1 MKWFSISNIF
11 RVGRRA
17 ALFFLLVP
25 ASAFFLC
32 SCAELEYLRQK
43 ADLQDQTIAQM
54 ESKLREWQGAYDN
67 LMEQHTKDIQEY
79 QKQLS
84 LRDQEIRRLRSDKT
98 DRERE
103 LERQLN
109 EIKLRAQ
116 AEIDKN
122 LRAAKEAE
130 ALQNKLLAADK
141 QLTSAQTTQSQ
152 LEKDLAAA
160 RTEIASLQSQVQTLE
175 QARLA
180 ADKRARA
187 AEAERDRL
195 KGEVEAA
202 AAQITAL
209 ERDVKDLRLAAKAAD
224 DSKTTISAQ
233 VAEIRKQLADERK
246 AAEAERARLKAEIS
260 RLTAQLAKAQGA
272 TSSASDSGLA
282 RAKEA
287 LEKVVAA
294 QLKDKSAEIE
304 TAPDRV
310 VLRLRSDALFEPAT
324 LRFVPSAQNTLRQ
337 IAEVLAKYPG
347 YQLRVEGHTDNLPV
361 RDLPFPD
368 NLALSTQRA
377 YNVLRFLLESAKLP
391 QKQIRSIGCAD
402 YQPIAPNDTAEGRAR
417 NRRVE
422 IILCPVE

>member
-1 MKWFSISNIF
+1 MKWYSIPDVSHL
-11 RVGRRA
+11 RRRA
-17 ALFFLLVP
+17 VLFSVLAPVCALC
-25 ASAFFLC
+25 LC
-32 SCAELEYLRQK
+32 SCAELEYLRYK

-54 ESKLREWQGAYDN
+54 ESKLREWQDAYDN
-67 LMEQHTKDIQEY
+67 LMNQHTKDVQEY
-79 QKQLS
+79 QKQLA

-109 EIKLRAQ
+109 ELKLRAQ

-122 LRAAKEAE
+122 LKAAKEAE
-130 ALQNKLLAADK
+130 SLQNKLMTADK
-141 QLTSAQTTQSQ
+141 QLTSAKITQSQ

-160 RTEIASLQSQVQTLE
+160 RAEIAALKSQLQTLE
-175 QARLA
+175 QARIA
-180 ADKRARA
+180 ADKRTRA
-187 AEAERDRL
+187 VEAERDRL
-195 KGEVEAA
+195 KGEVEAG
-202 AAQITAL
+202 AAQIAAL
-209 ERDVKDLRLAAKAAD
+209 ERDVKDLRIAAKAAD

-233 VAEIRKQLADERK
+233 VAEISKQLADERK
-246 AAEAERARLKAEIS
+246 AAEAERSRLKAEIS
-260 RLTAQLAKAQGA
+260 RLSGQLAKVQGA
-272 TSSASDSGLA
+272 AAGASDAGLS
-282 RAKEA
+282 RAKDA

-294 QLKDKSAEIE
+294 QIKDKSAEVE
-304 TAPDRV
+304 TAADRV

-324 LRFVPSAQNTLRQ
+324 LRLVPSAQTTLRQ
-337 IAEVLAKYPG
+337 IAEVLAKFPG
-347 YQLRVEGHTDNLPV
+347 YQLRVEGHTDNQPV

-422 IILCPVE
+422 IVLCPVE